1 MRYLI
6 HMEEAMDTEAKT
18 ENKDRAHVAIS
29 PTAATQL
36 DMLVARA
43 LQAGQRPAG
52 RRACRASIIEELA
65 ANALKT
71 PCAGEIEGQ

>member
-1 MRYLI
+1 MKT
-6 HMEEAMDTEAKT
+6 ETTEAKT
-18 ENKDRAHVAIS
+18 DRAHVAIS
-29 PTAATQL
+29 PTAATTL

-65 ANALKT
+65 AQALAAQTPNA
-71 PCAGEIEGQ
+71 GVGGGQ

>member
-1 MRYLI
+1 
-6 HMEEAMDTEAKT
+6 MDHKTETTTEAKT
-18 ENKDRAHVAIS
+18 DRAHVAIS

-65 ANALKT
+65 AQALKT
-71 PCAGEIEGQ
+71 PNAGESEIK